1 MPTLPTETL
10 ASDLRTTYVIT
21 NVAQYD
27 EIPPPNT
34 LEAQPE
40 ETAEPI
46 ATLEMLPQDNLEDP
60 AHPLDVVQRHPPHDP
75 EMGLP
80 GLSTCP
86 VQRPSAFPLTGDLE
100 PRVPGRSQ
108 GQPKRHTC
116 MDKEATETKELQG
129 RGKRPRILSEKG
141 AIAEQEC
148 AARTSLS
155 ASHSRGAGKGGSRG
169 SRGRGAG
176 K

>member
-1 MPTLPTETL
+1 MPTLPTETF
-10 ASDLRTTYVIT
+10 ASDLRTTYVVT

-46 ATLEMLPQDNLEDP
+46 ATLETLPQDNLEDP

-86 VQRPSAFPLTGDLE
+86 AQRPSAFPSTGDLE

-108 GQPKRHTC
+108 GQPKWHTC
-116 MDKEATETKELQG
+116 VDKEATETKELQG
-129 RGKRPRILSEKG
+129 RGKRP
-141 AIAEQEC
+141 
-148 AARTSLS
+148 
-155 ASHSRGAGKGGSRG
+155 
-169 SRGRGAG
+169 
-176 K
+176 